1 MNIFNLFYRTVVK
14 SNIIEKH
21 MSIEELNLLIS
32 SSITFKTITPLI
44 PVMFYFLGTQTKS
57 QDIKDTIK
65 NKVTFSFA
73 LFFQIF
79 VLPLIGLTLY
89 LVFNSSIF
97 AISIAIVLLAPG
109 GFISG
114 ILTHYKGGNIPL
126 SVSLTTLTSLI
137 TPLTTVFWLSI
148 ISINA
153 DEFSFNFLET
163 LAQLSLLILLPFIVG
178 YFLNSKNINFLDRV
192 TIFLDKFLKI
202 YVFVISL
209 TGPFELRE
217 ALYDYFFEAIGIVL
231 IAIMVVFFLVEGSLR
246 FLKIDKRDAVTISIE
261 ALCQNFPIVLTF
273 SILFDLPQ
281 MAVFGVFYYLATLLI
296 VVPYSLL
303 RPIR

>member
-1 MNIFNLFYRTVVK
+1 
-14 SNIIEKH
+14 
-21 MSIEELNLLIS
+21 MSIEELSLLIS

-73 LFFQIF
+73 LFFQLF

-178 YFLNSKNINFLDRV
+178 YFLNSKNINFLDRI

-202 YVFVISL
+202 YVFTISL

-246 FLKIDKRDAVTISIE
+246 LLKIDKRDAVTISIE

>member
-1 MNIFNLFYRTVVK
+1 
-14 SNIIEKH
+14 
-21 MSIEELNLLIS
+21 MSIEELSLLIS
-32 SSITFKTITPLI
+32 SSITFKTITPMI
-44 PVMFYFLGTQTKS
+44 TVMFYFLGTQTTSK
-57 QDIKDTIK
+57 DLKDTLK

-73 LFFQIF
+73 LFFQMF

-97 AISIAIVLLAPG
+97 AVSIAIVLLAPG

-126 SVSLTTLTSLI
+126 SVSLTSLTSLI

-163 LAQLSLLILLPFIVG
+163 LVQLSLLILLPFIVG
-178 YFLNSKNINFLDRV
+178 YFLNSKNIKFLNRL

-202 YVFVISL
+202 YVLVISV

-217 ALYDYFFEAIGIVL
+217 ALIDYFLEAIVIVL
-231 IAIMVVFFLVEGSLR
+231 IAITVVFLSVEGTLR

-273 SILFDLPQ
+273 SVLFNLPQ
-281 MAVFGVFYYLATLLI
+281 MAVFGIFYYLATLLI
-296 VVPYSLL
+296 VVPYALL
-303 RPIR
+303 RPIK

>member
-1 MNIFNLFYRTVVK
+1 
-14 SNIIEKH
+14 

-32 SSITFKTITPLI
+32 ASITFKTITPLI

-163 LAQLSLLILLPFIVG
+163 LAQLCLLILLPFIVG

-202 YVFVISL
+202 YVFTISL

-231 IAIMVVFFLVEGSLR
+231 IAIMVVFFLVEGSLML
-246 FLKIDKRDAVTISIE
+246 LKIDKRDAVTISIE

-281 MAVFGVFYYLATLLI
+281 MAVFGVFYYLVTLLI

>member
-1 MNIFNLFYRTVVK
+1 
-14 SNIIEKH
+14 
-21 MSIEELNLLIS
+21 MSIEELSLLIS
-32 SSITFKTITPLI
+32 SSITFKTITPMI
-44 PVMFYFLGTQTKS
+44 PVMFYFLGTQTTS
-57 QDIKDTIK
+57 QDIKDTIQ

-97 AISIAIVLLAPG
+97 AVSIAIVLLAPG

-163 LAQLSLLILLPFIVG
+163 LVQLSLLILLPFIVG
-178 YFLNSKNINFLDRV
+178 YFLNSKNINFFNKAS
-192 TIFLDKFLKI
+192 IFLDKFLKI
-202 YVFVISL
+202 YVLVISL

-217 ALYDYFFEAIGIVL
+217 ALVNYFSEAIVIVL
-231 IAIMVVFFLVEGSLR
+231 IAIGVVFLSVEGSLR
-246 FLKIDKRDAVTISIE
+246 LLKIDKRDAATISIE

-273 SILFDLPQ
+273 SILFNLPQ

-296 VVPYSLL
+296 VVPYALL

>member
-1 MNIFNLFYRTVVK
+1 
-14 SNIIEKH
+14 
-21 MSIEELNLLIS
+21 MSIEELSLLIS
-32 SSITFKTITPLI
+32 SSITFKTITPMI
-44 PVMFYFLGTQTKS
+44 PVMFYFLGTQTTSK
-57 QDIKDTIK
+57 DLKDTLK

-73 LFFQIF
+73 LFFQMF

-97 AISIAIVLLAPG
+97 AVSIAIVLLAPG

-126 SVSLTTLTSLI
+126 SVSLTSLTSLI

-163 LAQLSLLILLPFIVG
+163 LVQLSLLILLPFIVG
-178 YFLNSKNINFLDRV
+178 YFLNSKNIKFLNRV

-202 YVFVISL
+202 YVLVISV

-217 ALYDYFFEAIGIVL
+217 ALIDYFSEAIVIVL
-231 IAIMVVFFLVEGSLR
+231 IAITVVFLSVEATLR

-273 SILFDLPQ
+273 SVLFNLPQ
-281 MAVFGVFYYLATLLI
+281 MAVFGIFYYLATLLI
-296 VVPYSLL
+296 VVPYALL
-303 RPIR
+303 RPIK

>member
-1 MNIFNLFYRTVVK
+1 
-14 SNIIEKH
+14 
-21 MSIEELNLLIS
+21 MSIEELSLLIS
-32 SSITFKTITPLI
+32 SSITFKTITPMI
-44 PVMFYFLGTQTKS
+44 PVMFYFLGTQTTS
-57 QDIKDTIK
+57 QDIKDTIQ

-97 AISIAIVLLAPG
+97 AVSIAIVLLAPG

-163 LAQLSLLILLPFIVG
+163 LVQLSLLILLPFIVG
-178 YFLNSKNINFLDRV
+178 YFLNSKNINFFNKAS
-192 TIFLDKFLKI
+192 IFLDKFLKI
-202 YVFVISL
+202 YVLVISL

-217 ALYDYFFEAIGIVL
+217 ALVDYFSEAIVIVL
-231 IAIMVVFFLVEGSLR
+231 IAIGIVFLSVEGSLR
-246 FLKIDKRDAVTISIE
+246 LLKIDKRDAATISIE

-273 SILFDLPQ
+273 SILFNLPQ

-296 VVPYSLL
+296 VVPYALL

>member
-1 MNIFNLFYRTVVK
+1 
-14 SNIIEKH
+14 
-21 MSIEELNLLIS
+21 MSIEELSLLIS
-32 SSITFKTITPLI
+32 SSITFKTITPMI
-44 PVMFYFLGTQTKS
+44 PVMFYFLGTQTTS
-57 QDIKDTIK
+57 QDIKDTIQ

-97 AISIAIVLLAPG
+97 AVSIAIVLLAPG

-163 LAQLSLLILLPFIVG
+163 LVQLSLLILLPFIVG
-178 YFLNSKNINFLDRV
+178 YFLNSKNINFFNKAS
-192 TIFLDKFLKI
+192 IFLDKFLKI
-202 YVFVISL
+202 YVLVISL

-217 ALYDYFFEAIGIVL
+217 ALVDYFSEAIVIVL
-231 IAIMVVFFLVEGSLR
+231 IAIGIVFLSVEGSLR
-246 FLKIDKRDAVTISIE
+246 LLKIDKRDAVTISIE

-273 SILFDLPQ
+273 SILFNLPQ

-296 VVPYSLL
+296 VVPYALL

>member
-1 MNIFNLFYRTVVK
+1 
-14 SNIIEKH
+14 

-32 SSITFKTITPLI
+32 ASITFKTITPMI

-163 LAQLSLLILLPFIVG
+163 LAQLCLLILLPFIVG

-202 YVFVISL
+202 YVFTISL

-231 IAIMVVFFLVEGSLR
+231 IAIMVVFFLVEGSLML
-246 FLKIDKRDAVTISIE
+246 LKIDKRDAVSISIE

>member
-1 MNIFNLFYRTVVK
+1 
-14 SNIIEKH
+14 
-21 MSIEELNLLIS
+21 MSIEELSLLIS

-73 LFFQIF
+73 LFFQLF

-178 YFLNSKNINFLDRV
+178 YFLNSKNINFLDRI

-202 YVFVISL
+202 YVSTISL

-231 IAIMVVFFLVEGSLR
+231 IAIIVVFFLVEGSLR
-246 FLKIDKRDAVTISIE
+246 LLKIDKRDAVTISIE

>member
-1 MNIFNLFYRTVVK
+1 
-14 SNIIEKH
+14 
-21 MSIEELNLLIS
+21 MSIEELSLLIS
-32 SSITFKTITPLI
+32 SSITFKTITPMI
-44 PVMFYFLGTQTKS
+44 PVMFYFLGTQTTS
-57 QDIKDTIK
+57 QDIKDTIQ

-97 AISIAIVLLAPG
+97 AVSIAIVLLAPG

-163 LAQLSLLILLPFIVG
+163 LVQLSLLILLPFIVG
-178 YFLNSKNINFLDRV
+178 YFLNSKNINFFNKAS
-192 TIFLDKFLKI
+192 IFLDKFLKI
-202 YVFVISL
+202 YVLVISL

-217 ALYDYFFEAIGIVL
+217 ALVDYFFEAIVIVL
-231 IAIMVVFFLVEGSLR
+231 IAIGVVFLSVEGSLR
-246 FLKIDKRDAVTISIE
+246 LLKIDKRDAATISIE
-261 ALCQNFPIVLTF
+261 ALCQNFHIVLTF
-273 SILFDLPQ
+273 SILFNLPQ

-296 VVPYSLL
+296 VVPYALL

>member
-1 MNIFNLFYRTVVK
+1 
-14 SNIIEKH
+14 
-21 MSIEELNLLIS
+21 MSIEELSLLIS
-32 SSITFKTITPLI
+32 SSITFKTITPMI
-44 PVMFYFLGTQTKS
+44 PVMFYFLGTQTTSK
-57 QDIKDTIK
+57 DLKDTLK

-73 LFFQIF
+73 LFFQMF

-114 ILTHYKGGNIPL
+114 ILTYYKGGNIPL
-126 SVSLTTLTSLI
+126 SVSLTSLTSLI

-163 LAQLSLLILLPFIVG
+163 LVQLSLLILIPFIVG
-178 YFLNSKNINFLDRV
+178 YFLNSKNIKFLNRV
-192 TIFLDKFLKI
+192 TIFFDKFLKI
-202 YVFVISL
+202 YVLVISV

-217 ALYDYFFEAIGIVL
+217 ALIDYFLEAIVIVL
-231 IAIMVVFFLVEGSLR
+231 IAITVVFLSVEGTLR

-273 SILFDLPQ
+273 SVLFNLPQ
-281 MAVFGVFYYLATLLI
+281 MAVFGIFYYLATLLI
-296 VVPYSLL
+296 VVPYALL
-303 RPIR
+303 RPIK

>member
-1 MNIFNLFYRTVVK
+1 
-14 SNIIEKH
+14 
-21 MSIEELNLLIS
+21 MSIEELSLLIS
-32 SSITFKTITPLI
+32 SSITFKTITPMI
-44 PVMFYFLGTQTKS
+44 PVMFYFLGTQTTSK
-57 QDIKDTIK
+57 DLKDTLK

-73 LFFQIF
+73 LFFQMF

-97 AISIAIVLLAPG
+97 AVSIAIVLLAPG

-114 ILTHYKGGNIPL
+114 ILTYYKGGNIPL
-126 SVSLTTLTSLI
+126 SVSLTSLTSLI

-163 LAQLSLLILLPFIVG
+163 LVQLSLLILIPFIVG
-178 YFLNSKNINFLDRV
+178 HFLNSKNIKFLNRV

-202 YVFVISL
+202 YVLVISV

-217 ALYDYFFEAIGIVL
+217 ALIDYFLEAIVIVL
-231 IAIMVVFFLVEGSLR
+231 IAITVVFLSVEGTLR

-273 SILFDLPQ
+273 SVLFNLPQ
-281 MAVFGVFYYLATLLI
+281 MAVFGIFYYLATLLI
-296 VVPYSLL
+296 VVPYALL
-303 RPIR
+303 RPIK

>member
-1 MNIFNLFYRTVVK
+1 
-14 SNIIEKH
+14 

-32 SSITFKTITPLI
+32 ASITFKTITPMI

-163 LAQLSLLILLPFIVG
+163 LAQLCLLILLPFIVG

-231 IAIMVVFFLVEGSLR
+231 IAIMVVFFLVEGSLML
-246 FLKIDKRDAVTISIE
+246 LKIDKRDAVTISIE

-273 SILFDLPQ
+273 SILFELPQ

>member
-1 MNIFNLFYRTVVK
+1 
-14 SNIIEKH
+14 

-217 ALYDYFFEAIGIVL
+217 ALYEYFFEAIGIVL

>member
-1 MNIFNLFYRTVVK
+1 
-14 SNIIEKH
+14 
-21 MSIEELNLLIS
+21 MSIEELSLLIS

-44 PVMFYFLGTQTKS
+44 PVMFYFLGTQTTS
-57 QDIKDTIK
+57 QDIKDTIQ

-97 AISIAIVLLAPG
+97 AVSIAIVLLAPG

-163 LAQLSLLILLPFIVG
+163 LVQLSLLILLPFIVG
-178 YFLNSKNINFLDRV
+178 YFLNSKNINFFNKAS
-192 TIFLDKFLKI
+192 IFLDKFLKI
-202 YVFVISL
+202 YVLVISL

-217 ALYDYFFEAIGIVL
+217 ALVDYFSEAIVIVL
-231 IAIMVVFFLVEGSLR
+231 IAIGIVFLSVEGSLR
-246 FLKIDKRDAVTISIE
+246 LLKIDKRDAVTISIE

-273 SILFDLPQ
+273 SILFNLPQ

-296 VVPYSLL
+296 VVPYALL

>member
-1 MNIFNLFYRTVVK
+1 
-14 SNIIEKH
+14 
-21 MSIEELNLLIS
+21 MSIEELSLLIS

-73 LFFQIF
+73 LFFQLF

-163 LAQLSLLILLPFIVG
+163 LVQLSLLILIPFIVG
-178 YFLNSKNINFLDRV
+178 YFLNSKNINFIDRV

-202 YVFVISL
+202 YVFTISL

-246 FLKIDKRDAVTISIE
+246 LLKIDKRDAVTISIE

>member
-1 MNIFNLFYRTVVK
+1 
-14 SNIIEKH
+14 
-21 MSIEELNLLIS
+21 MSIEELSLLIS
-32 SSITFKTITPLI
+32 SSITFKTITPMI
-44 PVMFYFLGTQTKS
+44 PVMFYFLGTQTTS
-57 QDIKDTIK
+57 QDIKDTIQ

-97 AISIAIVLLAPG
+97 AVSIAIVLLAPG

-163 LAQLSLLILLPFIVG
+163 LVQLSLLILLPFIVG
-178 YFLNSKNINFLDRV
+178 YFLNSKNINFFNKAS
-192 TIFLDKFLKI
+192 IFLDKFLKI
-202 YVFVISL
+202 YVLVISL

-217 ALYDYFFEAIGIVL
+217 ALVDYFSEAIVIVL
-231 IAIMVVFFLVEGSLR
+231 IAIGVVFLSVEGSLR
-246 FLKIDKRDAVTISIE
+246 LLKIDKRDAATISIE

-273 SILFDLPQ
+273 SILFNLPQ

-296 VVPYSLL
+296 VVPYALL

>member
-1 MNIFNLFYRTVVK
+1 
-14 SNIIEKH
+14 
-21 MSIEELNLLIS
+21 MSIEELSLLIS
-32 SSITFKTITPLI
+32 SSITFKTITPMI
-44 PVMFYFLGTQTKS
+44 PVMFYFLGTQTTS
-57 QDIKDTIK
+57 QDIKDTIQ

-97 AISIAIVLLAPG
+97 AVSIAIVLLAPG

-163 LAQLSLLILLPFIVG
+163 LVQLSLLILLPFIVG
-178 YFLNSKNINFLDRV
+178 YFLNSKNINFFNKAS
-192 TIFLDKFLKI
+192 IFLDKFLKI
-202 YVFVISL
+202 YVLVISL

-217 ALYDYFFEAIGIVL
+217 ALVDYFSEAIVIVL
-231 IAIMVVFFLVEGSLR
+231 IAIGVVFLSVKGSLR
-246 FLKIDKRDAVTISIE
+246 LLKIDKRDAVTISIE

-273 SILFDLPQ
+273 SILFNLPQ

>member
-1 MNIFNLFYRTVVK
+1 
-14 SNIIEKH
+14 
-21 MSIEELNLLIS
+21 MSIEELSLLIS
-32 SSITFKTITPLI
+32 SSITFKTITPMI
-44 PVMFYFLGTQTKS
+44 PVMFYFLGTQTTS
-57 QDIKDTIK
+57 QDIKDTIQ

-97 AISIAIVLLAPG
+97 AVSIAIVLLAPG

-163 LAQLSLLILLPFIVG
+163 LVQLSLLILLPFIVG
-178 YFLNSKNINFLDRV
+178 YFLNSKNINFFNKAS
-192 TIFLDKFLKI
+192 IFLDKFLKI
-202 YVFVISL
+202 YVLVISL

-217 ALYDYFFEAIGIVL
+217 ALVDYFFEAIVIVL
-231 IAIMVVFFLVEGSLR
+231 IAIGIVFLSVEGSLR
-246 FLKIDKRDAVTISIE
+246 LLKIDKRDAVTISIE

-273 SILFDLPQ
+273 SILFNLPQ